1 MWKQALRLF
10 HDNSELRDYMSRTSA
25 LQSSQARRAAVK
37 IGVIDDQPFAPQAN
51 LLSYG
56 YSISPVGDIKHLS
69 EVAPFH
75 MVLCDI
81 MGVGKH
87 FDPSLQGASI
97 IAEVKKTYPEKVVVA
112 YTGAAMNERAARI
125 ANARAD
131 RIIKKDISL
140 EEWTQNLD
148 ELAADSVNPYVIW
161 LKLRRRFMELEVRTR
176 DILALEDA
184 YVRSVLANDARFG
197 ILIDRAA
204 MLGIGQDVRA
214 ILQGLAS
221 SMIFA
226 AIFPH

>member
-1 MWKQALRLF
+1 MWKQALRIF
-10 HDNSELRDYMSRTSA
+10 RDNSELRDYMSRTSA

-56 YSISPVGDIKHLS
+56 YSISPVGDIKQLN

-97 IAEVKKTYPEKVVVA
+97 IAEIKKAYPEKVVVA

-148 ELAADSVNPYVIW
+148 DLAADAVNPYVIW

-184 YVRSVLANDARFG
+184 YVRSVIASDPRFG
-197 ILIDRAA
+197 VLIDRAA
-204 MLGIGQDVRA
+204 VLGIGQDVRA

-221 SMIFA
+221 SMIFS